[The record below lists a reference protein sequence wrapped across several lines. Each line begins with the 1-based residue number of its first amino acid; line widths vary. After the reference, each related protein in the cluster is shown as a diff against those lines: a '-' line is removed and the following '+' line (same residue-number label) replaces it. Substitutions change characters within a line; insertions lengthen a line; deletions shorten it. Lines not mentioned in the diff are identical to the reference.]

1 MKSVTKNS
9 VFNIIYTTANLA
21 FPLITTMYV
30 SRVLLPAGVG
40 AVSYAQNLVNYFVT
54 AAGGGLAIY
63 GVREIAKQRDNLKEK
78 NVVYSSLF
86 TINFILTSLALLTY
100 LILFVFGNGL
110 ILDKKLSAIFVL
122 SIVFN
127 FINIDWF
134 YQGEEDYVY
143 IAIRSIIIKFISTA
157 AVILFVRTK
166 QDCGIYAL
174 IIALAQGSNY
184 IFNIFHARKFVKFG
198 IKDIS
203 IKKHLTPLFYISA
216 SAFLWSIYSHIDI
229 TMLGKMVNKTVAGYY
244 SNAFRIVEISINVCL
259 AAITVLL
266 PRLSIYY
273 NTDRNKFVE
282 LVNKALDATIFISV
296 PIFAG
301 VIILSPELLSFL
313 FGNAFLPGTP
323 AMRVLSAMIL
333 IKTVANLLCY
343 QLMICTGNEK
353 KRLPAYIIA
362 CVLNI
367 AMNWLLIPILGAVG
381 AAIASVASEFFV
393 DAYQYV
399 YIKRR
404 IPFSATKRGLLQAFL
419 GTLIMALAVLLLK
432 NYCKVGSLFTI
443 ILCTALGGII
453 YFVFNLVTGNRI
465 LSAILS
471 KLLKPLRRR

>member
-143 IAIRSIIIKFISTA
+143 IAIRSIIIKFISTV

-184 IFNIFHARKFVKFG
+184 IFNIFHA
-198 IKDIS
+198 I
-203 IKKHLTPLFYISA
+203 
-216 SAFLWSIYSHIDI
+216 
-229 TMLGKMVNKTVAGYY
+229 
-244 SNAFRIVEISINVCL
+244 FR
-259 AAITVLL
+259 LL
-266 PRLSIYY
+266 P
-273 NTDRNKFVE
+273 FC
-282 LVNKALDATIFISV
+282 
-296 PIFAG
+296 G
-301 VIILSPELLSFL
+301 VYT
-313 FGNAFLPGTP
+313 A
-323 AMRVLSAMIL
+323 IL
-333 IKTVANLLCY
+333 I
-343 QLMICTGNEK
+343 
-353 KRLPAYIIA
+353 
-362 CVLNI
+362 
-367 AMNWLLIPILGAVG
+367 
-381 AAIASVASEFFV
+381 
-393 DAYQYV
+393 
-399 YIKRR
+399 
-404 IPFSATKRGLLQAFL
+404 
-419 GTLIMALAVLLLK
+419 
-432 NYCKVGSLFTI
+432 
-443 ILCTALGGII
+443 
-453 YFVFNLVTGNRI
+453 
-465 LSAILS
+465 
-471 KLLKPLRRR
+471 